1 MSDES
6 DNKRQELQRV
16 QDELK
21 KGGVSRRRFLDSM
34 KGLGVGFG
42 AAFLLGMKDANAT
55 RVDPSVSVKSTNP
68 AIDGIVK
75 DGEAAQ
81 APADPDSPE
90 GKLQVSQYFRV
101 YRRGYRRYRRGYFRY
116 ARFYNRYSRYY
127 GRYGRYRRFYLRY

>member
-6 DNKRQELQRV
+6 DSKRQELQRV

-42 AAFLLGMKDANAT
+42 AAFLLGVKGANAT
-55 RVDPSVSVKSTNP
+55 RVDPGVGVKSTNP

-81 APADPDSPE
+81 ADPENPE
-90 GKLQVSQYFRV
+90 GKLQVAQYFRV
-101 YRRGYRRYRRGYFRY
+101 YRRFYRRYRRGYFRY
-116 ARFYNRYSRYY
+116 ARFYNRYARF
-127 GRYGRYRRFYLRY
+127 YGRYRRFYLRY

>member
-16 QDELK
+16 QNELK

-42 AAFLLGMKDANAT
+42 AAFLLGMKGANAT
-55 RVDPSVSVKSTNP
+55 RVDPGVSVKSTNP

-81 APADPDSPE
+81 APEPDSAD
-90 GKLQVSQYFRV
+90 GNLQVAQYFRV
-101 YRRGYRRYRRGYFRY
+101 YRRGYRRYRRYYRRY